1 MRLWPYQM
9 LDVLPVRQLVSQ
21 WRECLAVAG
30 TIKLKGTL
38 NHSTVNRVM
47 EYDIVHLALYCD
59 LVRKEFARREFTI
72 GTNTIEKLNNDI
84 DYSNLKYETKE
95 IKNPNGYIEYL
106 INSESFLFENYHNE
120 RHIKQCLYSFQE
132 RVDCNAIDKEQW
144 IIMQKKFS
152 KLIDL

>member
-30 TIKLKGTL
+30 TIKLNGTL

-47 EYDIVHLALYCD
+47 EYHITHLAFYCD

-84 DYSNLKYETKE
+84 NYENLSYE
-95 IKNPNGYIEYL
+95 IKEFENPHGYIEYL
-106 INSESFLFENYHNE
+106 INGEALFGNYHSE
-120 RHIKQCLYSFQE
+120 RSIKQCLYSFQE
-132 RVDCNAIDKEQW
+132 RIDCDAIDEDQW
-144 IIMQKKFS
+144 KIMQKKFY
-152 KLIDL
+152 LFIDL